1 MTIIGRQNLL
11 LLFAVLAAV
20 LSATCAEGAG
30 IPVDGTFRLR
40 AKKDVLDRQLRARVA
55 TDAEYAGHLR
65 AAALSRPLVQGETV
79 VGFQVYNF
87 SAGVYE
93 YRPGRFVAQG
103 TYCNLFV
110 ERGKERLYGSRSSEI
125 FRQIVSAFDEKVF
138 PSVCRWF
145 GQPVIP
151 SVFHLPDERI
161 YIFLVDIRDS
171 FGEGYVAGYF
181 DHRDIEGLFGN
192 QKPVFFMDI
201 SPGEPGD
208 PDDKCN
214 SFYRT
219 LAHEFQHMVN
229 FSIQH
234 ANGSSEQERWLDEG
248 FSMFSEYVFSGEIG
262 ADAARVPPSP
272 HFERFLENPGVN
284 LISNSKESWFMEDL
298 LFRQYGASFLF
309 VTYLVEKYGGSS
321 PGMQQQFTR
330 ELVRTIPKGV
340 DGLES
345 LINHAG
351 TSFAKLFVNF
361 CLALSVDDAS
371 LNNGLWGFND
381 KKAAFGQ
388 SSVMLPVRIGR
399 SYAATGESSFVG
411 SNNSVPANCLNIEEM
426 NGKGRLDLSLAC
438 EKGMTPWMAVTE
450 NDGSCH
456 VASISLDSEGHAE
469 VALDFADIRRF
480 FLLPVAVHKNLSD
493 DHLYAY
499 SYNTG
504 TGSYVLYPVPSP
516 AFAEQVM
523 IFLRSEYQ
531 PLTTVPRLHVNFNNL
546 VEQLDFSPVDSS
558 GRIFVTHYR
567 IPGSG
572 RGQAICMIGDNQLSF
587 SFSVAKLRAS
597 EVASLEVGNSS
608 LTAGEAMGETYVML
622 AMPDSQTGQ
631 VPSDVVAGPFDVIA
645 GDSVAAKFGFAA
657 SLCSDASVGLCRV
670 NAAGIPVSWQRPA
683 PESAGYAAEINGSG
697 RYYLVEDNC
706 GPVITTFRTTDSALP
721 ELLFSAVDDF
731 SGIASTSLKLKV
743 DGEPVQTTISATFPL
758 RIPLNNVAEGI
769 HTIEAELADL
779 AGNKVTAAI
788 SAQISSPVTVLQAA
802 AYPNPCR
809 NQAHIAV
816 QFTGNPS
823 FGDSLV
829 GIFDVSGHRLV
840 TLPMFDAG
848 GRLAA
853 TWDLCDRK
861 GRKVGNGV
869 YFFRVKANAGGTL
882 FRPTGRIAVLR

>member
-1 MTIIGRQNLL
+1 MIRIGRWNLFLL
-11 LLFAVLAAV
+11 LAVLTAV
-20 LSATCAEGAG
+20 LSAAGVEGAG
-30 IPVDGTFRLR
+30 MPVDGTFRLR
-40 AKKDVLDRQLRARVA
+40 AKKDVLDRQLRARMT
-55 TDAEYAGHLR
+55 TDPEYAGRLR
-65 AAALSRPLVQGETV
+65 AATVPVSLIPGSSV

-110 ERGKERLYGSRSSEI
+110 ERGKEALYGSQTSEI
-125 FRQIVSAFDEKVF
+125 FRQIVAAFDEKVF

-145 GQPVIP
+145 GQPIIP
-151 SVFHLPDERI
+151 SAFNLPDERI

-201 SPGEPGD
+201 SPGEPGS

-234 ANGSSEQERWLDEG
+234 ANESSEQERWLDEG

-262 ADAARVPPSP
+262 NDAARIPPSP
-272 HFERFLENPGVN
+272 HFERFLESPGVN

-309 VTYLVEKYGGSS
+309 VTYLVEKYGGNS
-321 PGMQQQFTR
+321 PSMQQQFTR
-330 ELVRTIPKGV
+330 ELVRTVPKGV
-340 DGLES
+340 DGLET
-345 LINHAG
+345 LIRYGG
-351 TSFAKLFVNF
+351 TSFAELFVNF
-361 CLALSVDDAS
+361 CLALAVDDAS

-381 KKAAFGQ
+381 KLTAFGR
-388 SSVMLPVRIGR
+388 SSLMLPVRIGR

-411 SNNSVPANCLNIEEM
+411 GNNSVPANCLNIEEM
-426 NGKGRLDLSLAC
+426 NGKGSLDISLAC
-438 EKGMTPWMAVTE
+438 EKGMTPWLATVR
-450 NDGSCH
+450 NDGSCQI
-456 VASISLDSEGHAE
+456 ASVSLNAGGNALLS
-469 VALDFADIRRF
+469 LDFADIRRF

-523 IFLRSEYQ
+523 IFLKSENQ
-531 PLTTVPRLHVNFNNL
+531 SLATPPRLHINFNNL
-546 VEQLDFSPVDSS
+546 VEQLEFSPVDGS
-558 GRIFVTHYR
+558 GRVFVTHYR

-572 RGQAICMIGDNQLSF
+572 RGQAVCLVGDNQLSF

-597 EVASLEVGNSS
+597 GMTSLEVGNSS
-608 LTAGEAMGETYVML
+608 LLAGEASDDALVML
-622 AMPDSQTGQ
+622 AISDSPTGKL
-631 VPSDVVAGPFDVIA
+631 PFTAVAGPFDVIA
-645 GDSVAAKFGFAA
+645 GEGVTSKLGFAA
-657 SLCSDASVGLCRV
+657 DLLSGDSVGLCRV
-670 NAAGIPVSWQRPA
+670 NAAGIPLSWQRPLF
-683 PESAGYAAEINGSG
+683 EGIGYSAEIKGSG

-706 GPVITTFRTTDSALP
+706 GPVITTFRLAGSAIP
-721 ELLFSAVDDF
+721 ELLFAAADDM
-731 SGIASTSLKLKV
+731 SGIASASLKFKV
-743 DGEPVQTTISATFPL
+743 DGEPFNTVVSGAFPL
-758 RIPLNNVAEGI
+758 RVPLHGVAEGF
-769 HTIEAELADL
+769 HTFEAELADR
-779 AGNKVTAAI
+779 AGNRVAAAI
-788 SAQISSPVTVLQAA
+788 SAQISAPVTLLQAV

-809 NQAHIAV
+809 NQTHIRV
-816 QFTGNPS
+816 HFTGTPL
-823 FGDSLV
+823 FGDSAV
-829 GIFDVSGHRLV
+829 GIYDVSGHRLV
-840 TLPMFDAG
+840 SLPMVDDG

-853 TWDLCDRK
+853 TWDLCDRE
-861 GRKVGNGV
+861 GRRVGNGV
-869 YFFRVKANAGGTL
+869 YFFRVKAEAGGTL
-882 FRPTGRIAVLR
+882 FRPTGRIAVVR